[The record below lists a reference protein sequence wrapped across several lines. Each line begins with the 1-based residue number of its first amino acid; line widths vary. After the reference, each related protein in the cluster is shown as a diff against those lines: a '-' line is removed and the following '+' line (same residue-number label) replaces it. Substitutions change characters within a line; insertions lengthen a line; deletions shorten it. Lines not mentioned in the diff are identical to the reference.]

1 MNLVLIGYRG
11 TGKTSVAQR
20 LGLLLASPWI
30 DADVEIELRAGKS
43 IRAIFD
49 DDGEAHFR
57 QLEST
62 VLADLLARDGQV
74 IAAGGG
80 VVVLPENRALLARAT
95 VVWLTADVDIILARI
110 TADPATRHRRPNL
123 TTAGGRDE
131 IAQLLAQ
138 REPLY
143 RQCAHFIVDTVGRS
157 TDEIAAEIVERV
169 GLPVQARVD
178 P

>member
-20 LGLLLASPWI
+20 LGLLLAWPWI